1 MAGPLIYAV
10 AAGVCAG
17 VAAGFI
23 FGASLVLAGT
33 CLLGALALLLYSRH
47 ARVLVGT
54 IFIAGLALGL
64 VRTDLLLQAEA
75 QENLRLFVGQEVEI
89 AGTVVADPERRNATL
104 HARVA
109 VSAVNNAPARGT
121 LLALLPRDEPVAYG
135 ERVLLAG
142 TLEEPQEFTTD
153 TGRVFNY
160 PSYLRARGIS
170 AVLPFAQ
177 LLEHEPASLSVPG
190 TLYALKHTFTRSIE
204 RLFGEPQASL
214 LSGLL
219 LGERRGLPEW
229 LTDAF
234 IAAGLIHIV
243 VLSGYNIS
251 IVAEGVLRALSF
263 LPRSLGFS
271 LGALTIF
278 LFVVMIG
285 GGATAVRAL
294 IMGLIAIMARY
305 FGRSALALRALALA
319 AVAMVLWNPLSL
331 LYDPSCILSVIATF
345 GLITLSPAVEALL
358 PRGFGKAPQLR
369 SIAASTLAVQAFVL
383 PALLY
388 MTGIFSLFALPANL
402 LVLPLV
408 PFAMALGFAAA
419 LLGLVH
425 PLLALPAVA
434 LADLLLRAMI
444 WVAGATEALPY
455 ATALV
460 AEFPLWVAALAY
472 APLTLLA
479 LWCYH
484 GRGSEE
490 KLEGEQS

>member
-17 VAAGFI
+17 VAAGFLL
-23 FGASLVLAGT
+23 GTSLVGAGA
-33 CLLGALALLLYSRH
+33 CVLGALALLLYSRH

-64 VRTDLLLQAEA
+64 VRTELLLQAEA
-75 QENLRLFVGQEVEI
+75 QETLRLFVGQEVEV
-89 AGTVVADPERRNATL
+89 AGRVVADPERRNTTL

-109 VSAVNNAPARGT
+109 VSAVNNTPARGT
-121 LLALLPRDEPVAYG
+121 LLALLPRDEPVAYA
-135 ERVLLAG
+135 ERVLLRG

-153 TGRVFNY
+153 TGRVFDY

-177 LLEHEPASLSVPG
+177 LIEHEPAAPSVPG
-190 TLYALKHTFTRSIE
+190 ALYALKHTFTRSIE

-229 LTDAF
+229 LTNAF

-251 IVAEGVLRALSF
+251 IVAEGVLRTLSF

-271 LGALTIF
+271 LGALTIL

-294 IMGLIAIMARY
+294 IMGLIAILARY

-319 AVAMVLWNPLSL
+319 ALAMVLWNPLSL
-331 LYDPSCILSVIATF
+331 LYDPSFILSVIATF
-345 GLITLSPAVEALL
+345 GLITLSPAVERLL
-358 PRGFGKAPQLR
+358 PNFFSRVPQLR

-388 MTGIFSLFALPANL
+388 MTGLFSLFALPANL

-408 PFAMALGFAAA
+408 PFAMGSGFAAA

-425 PLLALPAVA
+425 PLLALPATA

-460 AEFPLWVAALAY
+460 AEFPLWVAVLVY
-472 APLTLLA
+472 VPLTICA

-484 GRGSEE
+484 SRGSEE
-490 KLEGEQS
+490 KLEGEQP